1 MYWYT
6 YHIFLGCFCILAIIN
21 KAAMSIGLYLFY
33 FFLHV
38 YPGVEL
44 LDCMVVLFLV
54 LENPLYCF
62 SQRLHSFTFPQIV
75 YMVPFVPDAHQ
86 HSLSV
91 FFLMIAI
98 LNGVRWYLILLQWF
112 VKIWLCNTSALVFL
126 IKKNSAAWKWPTTHY
141 ALPRSRTHISLFLL
155 PTFYPS
161 PDPPQTHS

>member
-1 MYWYT
+1 M
-6 YHIFLGCFCILAIIN
+6 AIIN

-98 LNGVRWYLILLQWF
+98 LNGVR
-112 VKIWLCNTSALVFL
+112 
-126 IKKNSAAWKWPTTHY
+126 
-141 ALPRSRTHISLFLL
+141 
-155 PTFYPS
+155 
-161 PDPPQTHS
+161 